1 MLTGINTEIDIKNVL
16 VMNNLFFGV
25 CIAPYRVDFCNYL
38 YVNCNFMI
46 YHQYRD
52 LDKNYNM
59 DDIYAKCKF
68 EEKYIKID
76 KVFNKPYPIGLKKI
90 IDDNKPQVIIIS
102 EFSLLTILVL
112 FLKFIFNYKFKV
124 VSLCDDSYDMICG
137 NDFSQTH
144 RIARKII
151 PYFLDNLILDN
162 NKTVEWY
169 QKRFGKG
176 LYFPIIADEVRLRE
190 EYKKSL
196 PLSNKLN
203 NDFGLVGQK
212 VILFVGR
219 LIPLKNV
226 SALIRAYNNI
236 KDQARL
242 VIIGRGECEEELKLL
257 DKQLNTDI
265 IFTGFKQGEELYA
278 WYNIADVFVL
288 PSTQEAFG
296 AVTNEALIA
305 GCFCL
310 VSDKAGSNTLIED
323 GYNGYVLHTK
333 NKSDF
338 IQKLGISLEN
348 ISKKE
353 CIVLK
358 DNMMKKSFVSYIQ
371 KMIYSLR

>member
-1 MLTGINTEIDIKNVL
+1 
-16 VMNNLFFGV
+16 MNNLYFGV

-38 YVNCNFMI
+38 YDNCNFMI
-46 YHQYRD
+46 YHQYRY
-52 LDKNYNM
+52 LGKNYDM

-68 EEKYIKID
+68 EERYIKID
-76 KVFNKPYPIGLKKI
+76 KAYNKPYPVGLKKL
-90 IDDNKPQVIIIS
+90 IDNNKPQIIIVP
-102 EFSLLTILVL
+102 EFSLLTIFVL
-112 FLKFIFNYKFKV
+112 FLKFIFNYRFKV
-124 VSLCDDSYDMICG
+124 ISLCDDSYDMICG
-137 NDFSQTH
+137 NDFSKTH

-162 NKTVEWY
+162 KKTVEWY
-169 QKRFGKG
+169 QNKFGKG

-203 NDFGLVGQK
+203 NEYCLVGQK

-226 SALIRAYNNI
+226 STLIRAYSHI

-242 VIIGRGECEEELKLL
+242 VIIGKGECEEELRLL

-323 GYNGYVLHTK
+323 GYNGYII
-333 NKSDF
+333 NPYSESDMLD
-338 IQKLGISLEN
+338 KLGIYLLN
-348 ISKKE
+348 NRKE
-353 CIVLK
+353 KEILLK
-358 DNMMKKSFVSYIQ
+358 RNMMQSFFSHYISSLFNSIKKI
-371 KMIYSLR
+371 